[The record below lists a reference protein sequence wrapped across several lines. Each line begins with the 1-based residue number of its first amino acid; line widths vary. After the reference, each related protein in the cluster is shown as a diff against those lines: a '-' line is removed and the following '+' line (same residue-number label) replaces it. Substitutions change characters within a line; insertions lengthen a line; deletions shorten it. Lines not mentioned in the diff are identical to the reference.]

1 MNKTSTLLYVFILF
15 CVVSIAYGQTTS
27 VIKGT
32 ITDKNGEAVPWATV
46 GIPALR
52 IGTTADST
60 GTYVLTGVPA
70 GNWELAVK
78 YVGYQPYSLR
88 VRTNGNTPVTKDI
101 TLMDDRA
108 SLDEVVVSGTM
119 KEVSKLDSPVPVE
132 VYTAK
137 FFKTNPAPTVFDA
150 LQNINGVR
158 PQLNCNIC
166 NTGDIHINGL
176 EGPYTMVLIDG
187 MPIVSG
193 LSTVYGLSGIPQA
206 LIERVEIVK
215 GPASTLY
222 GSEAVGGLINI
233 ITKNPRTTPLLSVD
247 AFGTSWGEI
256 SADVA
261 GKFNVSNKV
270 QSLLGASYFN
280 YQNPID
286 NNRDNFTDVTLQHRI
301 SLFNKWNINRK
312 DNRVFSFAAR
322 YVYEDRWGGEMN
334 WGPRYRG
341 GDEVYGESIYTSRW
355 EVFGTYQLPVKEN
368 ITFMFSANGHDQNSV
383 YGDMAFLADQYIGF
397 GQLVWNKPAGK
408 HDLLAGLTY
417 RYTYYDDNTVIT
429 ANPDDPDVN
438 KPSHTRLPGLFL
450 QDEINLHTNHKL
462 LLGARYDYN
471 SLHGSILTPRV
482 NYKWN
487 TTDKNNVLRLS
498 FGNGYRVANVFTED
512 HMALTGA
519 RDVVFEDELKPETSW
534 NGNVNFVKKVPLGN
548 GGIIGFDATVF
559 YTYFNNKIIAD
570 YETNPKEVRY
580 GNLDG
585 HAVSQGISLN
595 IDLALMNGLKLNAG
609 ATAMDV
615 YSVEEG
621 ARIQQLFT
629 EKITGVWSAA
639 YTLKRLGLT
648 IDYTGNLYG
657 PMRLPLISDSDPRP
671 DRSPWWSIQNIQVT
685 KSFSNGLE
693 IFGGVKNLL
702 NWTPNNGTPF
712 LIARSHDPFDKLV
725 EWDNQGQ
732 PLVTS
737 ENPYGLTFDPA
748 YVYGPNQGARGFLGI
763 RYSFY

>member
-1 MNKTSTLLYVFILF
+1 M
-15 CVVSIAYGQTTS
+15 AYGQTTS
-27 VIKGT
+27 TIRGT
-32 ITDKNGEAVPWATV
+32 ITDKNGDAVPWATV
-46 GIPALR
+46 SIPALN
-52 IGTTADST
+52 IGTTADSA
-60 GTYVLTGVPA
+60 GTYLLKEVAA
-70 GNWELAVK
+70 GNWEITVK
-78 YVGYQPYSLR
+78 YVGYQPYTVR
-88 VRTNGNTPVTKDI
+88 VRTNGARPVEKDI
-101 TLMDDRA
+101 MLLDESA

-137 FFKTNPAPTVFDA
+137 FFKANPAPTIFDA

-261 GKFNVSNKV
+261 GKFNVSNKI
-270 QSLLGASYFN
+270 QSMLGASYFN

-286 NNRDNFTDVTLQHRI
+286 NNKDNFTDVTLQHRI
-301 SLFNKWNINRK
+301 SVFNKWNVNRK
-312 DNRVFSFAAR
+312 DNRIFSFAAR

-334 WGPRYRG
+334 WGPQYRG

-383 YGDMAFLADQYIGF
+383 YGDMDFLADQYIGF
-397 GQLVWNKPAGK
+397 GQLVWNKPAGR

-429 ANPDDPDVN
+429 ADPDDPNVN
-438 KPSHTRLPGLFL
+438 KPSHTRLPGVFL
-450 QDEINLHTNHKL
+450 QDEISLHANHKL

-471 SLHGSILTPRV
+471 SLHGSILTPRI

-534 NGNVNFVKKVPLGN
+534 NGNINFVKKVPLGS
-548 GGIIGFDATVF
+548 GGIVGFDATAF

-570 YETNPKEVRY
+570 YDADPKEVRY

-621 ARIQQLFT
+621 ERIQQLFT
-629 EKITGVWSAA
+629 EKFTGVWSAS
-639 YTLKRLGLT
+639 YTLKRLGMT

-657 PMRLPLISDSDPRP
+657 PMRLPLLSDTDPRP
-671 DRSPWWSIQNIQVT
+671 DRSPWWSIQNIQVS
-685 KSFSNGLE
+685 KSFNNGLE
-693 IFGGVKNLL
+693 LYGGVKNLL
-702 NWTPNNGTPF
+702 NWTPNKGIPF
-712 LIARSHDPFDKLV
+712 LIARAHDPFDKLV
-725 EWDNQGQ
+725 EWDGQGQ